1 MSKSYTCQNPSNT
14 DYTAIITLSV
24 IIIISSRTAS
34 YSWLETLLF
43 PYNTKAG
50 IPAYI
55 IIASAVFPVAQLTY
69 WPSLLNYGDEFVQDL
84 HLFPFSPEPASHRL
98 S

>member
-55 IIASAVFPVAQLTY
+55 SLPGCPVTY

>member
-55 IIASAVFPVAQLTY
+55 SLLRPSPGCPVTY

>member
-1 MSKSYTCQNPSNT
+1 MSKSYTCQNPSNP

-50 IPAYI
+50 IPAYCSGAI
-55 IIASAVFPVAQLTY
+55 KSAFPVSQWHVGFKA
-69 WPSLLNYGDEFVQDL
+69 
-84 HLFPFSPEPASHRL
+84 RKIR
-98 S
+98 

>member
-34 YSWLETLLF
+34 YSWRG
-43 PYNTKAG
+43 N
-50 IPAYI
+50 I
-55 IIASAVFPVAQLTY
+55 
-69 WPSLLNYGDEFVQDL
+69 FVSRTTIRQV
-84 HLFPFSPEPASHRL
+84 S
-98 S
+98 

>member
-55 IIASAVFPVAQLTY
+55 
-69 WPSLLNYGDEFVQDL
+69 SLLRPSSRLPSDL
-84 HLFPFSPEPASHRL
+84 LAFTP
-98 S
+98 